1 MVDRRQILV
10 GAAGAAGM
18 LAAEAVAQTSPAP
31 ATAPP
36 ESPYAVTYIEVEPA
50 RADASRRLLAR
61 YQEALKDNAL
71 KDKGALEFAVF
82 EQIGRPNHFA
92 IVEQW
97 PSAKAREDNAA
108 SAASREFRT
117 ALAPLLIAPYDE
129 RPHFALSIGA
139 LSTGPQSTGTGA
151 ATPAAVPT
159 AVYVV
164 THVDIVPPKRE
175 EGVAEVR
182 KLAEASRGA
191 AGNVRFDALV
201 QASRLNHLTLVEAW
215 TDAPAREAHSATN
228 LTRSFRTVLGPMS
241 GALYDERL
249 YALLK

>member
-1 MVDRRQILV
+1 MVDRRQVLV
-10 GAAGAAGM
+10 GAAGTAGM
-18 LAAEAVAQTSPAP
+18 LATEAVAQTSPAP
-31 ATAPP
+31 AATPP

-50 RADASRRLLAR
+50 RADAARRLLAR
-61 YQEALKDNAL
+61 YRDAL
-71 KDKGALEFAVF
+71 KDKGPLAFAVF

-97 PSAKAREDNAA
+97 PSARAREDNAA
-108 SAASREFRT
+108 SAASREFRS

-129 RPHFALSIGA
+129 RPHFALS
-139 LSTGPQSTGTGA
+139 TGPSST
-151 ATPAAVPT
+151 TPV

-164 THVDIVPPKRE
+164 THVDVVPPKRD
-175 EGVAEVR
+175 EGAAEVR
-182 KLAEASRGA
+182 KLAEASRGT

-215 TDAPAREAHSATN
+215 TDAPAQQAHSAAGP
-228 LTRSFRTVLGPMS
+228 TRSFRTALGPMS

>member
-1 MVDRRQILV
+1 MVDRRQVLV

-18 LAAEAVAQTSPAP
+18 LAAEAAAQTSPAP
-31 ATAPP
+31 APAAAPP

-50 RADASRRLLAR
+50 RADAARRLLAR
-61 YQEALKDNAL
+61 YREAL
-71 KDKGALEFAVF
+71 KDKGPLAFAVF

-108 SAASREFRT
+108 SAASRDFRA

-129 RPHFALSIGA
+129 RPHFALS
-139 LSTGPQSTGTGA
+139 TGTRA
-151 ATPAAVPT
+151 ATPT

-164 THVDIVPPKRE
+164 THADIVPPKRE
-175 EGVAEVR
+175 EGAAEVR
-182 KLAEASRGA
+182 KLAEASRGT
-191 AGNVRFDALV
+191 AGNVGFDALV

-215 TDAPAREAHSATN
+215 TDAAAREAHSAATP
-228 LTRSFRTVLGPMS
+228 TRSFRTAFGPMS

-249 YALLK
+249 YTLLK

>member
-1 MVDRRQILV
+1 MVDRRQVLV
-10 GAAGAAGM
+10 GAAGTASM
-18 LAAEAVAQTSPAP
+18 LATEAVAQTSPAP
-31 ATAPP
+31 AATPP

-50 RADASRRLLAR
+50 QADASRRLLAR
-61 YQEALKDNAL
+61 YRDAL

-82 EQIGRPNHFA
+82 EQMGRPNHFA
-92 IVEQW
+92 IVERW

-108 SAASREFRT
+108 SASGQEFRS

-129 RPHFALSIGA
+129 RPHFALSG
-139 LSTGPQSTGTGA
+139 GTTP
-151 ATPAAVPT
+151 ATPAGVF
-159 AVYVV
+159 VI
-164 THVDIVPPKRE
+164 THVDIVPPKRDD
-175 EGVAEVR
+175 GVAAVR
-182 KLAEASRGA
+182 TLAERSAGN

-215 TDAPAREAHSATN
+215 TDAAAREAHSAANPTK
-228 LTRSFRTVLGPMS
+228 SFRSTLGPMS

>member
-1 MVDRRQILV
+1 MFDRRQVLV
-10 GAAGAAGM
+10 GAAGTAGM

-31 ATAPP
+31 AAAAAPP

-50 RADASRRLLAR
+50 QADAARRLLAHHR
-61 YQEALKDNAL
+61 DAL
-71 KDKGALEFAVF
+71 KDKSALEFAVF

-108 SAASREFRT
+108 SAASREFRA

-129 RPHFALSIGA
+129 RPHFALS
-139 LSTGPQSTGTGA
+139 TGTRA
-151 ATPAAVPT
+151 ATPAAI
-159 AVYVV
+159 YVV
-164 THVDIVPPKRE
+164 THVDMVPPKRE
-175 EGVAEVR
+175 EGTAEVR
-182 KLAEASRGA
+182 KLAEASRGT
-191 AGNVRFDALV
+191 AGNIRFDALV
-201 QASRLNHLTLVEAW
+201 QASRPNHLTLVEAW
-215 TDAPAREAHSATN
+215 TDAPAQQAHSAAN
-228 LTRSFRTVLGPMS
+228 PTRSFRTALGPMS

>member
-1 MVDRRQILV
+1 MVDRRQVLV
-10 GAAGAAGM
+10 GAAGTAGM
-18 LAAEAVAQTSPAP
+18 LAAEAAAQTSPAP
-31 ATAPP
+31 AAAPP

-50 RADASRRLLAR
+50 QAEASRRLLAHYR
-61 YQEALKDNAL
+61 DAL
-71 KDKGALEFAVF
+71 KDKGALEVAVF

-108 SAASREFRT
+108 SPASRDFRA

-129 RPHFALSIGA
+129 RPHFALS
-139 LSTGPQSTGTGA
+139 TGTRA
-151 ATPAAVPT
+151 ATPTAVPT

-164 THVDIVPPKRE
+164 THVDIVPPKRD
-175 EGVAEVR
+175 EGVAETR
-182 KLAEASRGA
+182 KLAEASRDT

-215 TDAPAREAHSATN
+215 TDAPAQEAHSAANPTK
-228 LTRSFRTVLGPMS
+228 SFRSALGPMS

-249 YALLK
+249 YTLLK

>member
-1 MVDRRQILV
+1 MFDRRQVLV

-31 ATAPP
+31 AATPP

-50 RADASRRLLAR
+50 QADASRRLLAR
-61 YQEALKDNAL
+61 YQEALKD
-71 KDKGALEFAVF
+71 KGALEFAVF
-82 EQIGRPNHFA
+82 EQMGRPNHFA

-108 SAASREFRT
+108 SAARPGVSRGPRAAPDRT
-117 ALAPLLIAPYDE
+117 LRRTSALCAVDWSQR
-129 RPHFALSIGA
+129 RPRRADHAADAHRRITSSPT
-139 LSTGPQSTGTGA
+139 STWCRRSGRTVSPQ
-151 ATPAAVPT
+151 
-159 AVYVV
+159 
-164 THVDIVPPKRE
+164 
-175 EGVAEVR
+175 VR
-182 KLAEASRGA
+182 KLAEASRGT

-215 TDAPAREAHSATN
+215 TDSPAQEAHSAANPTK
-228 LTRSFRTVLGPMS
+228 SFRSALGPMS

-249 YALLK
+249 YTLLK

>member
-1 MVDRRQILV
+1 MVDRRQVLV
-10 GAAGAAGM
+10 GAAGTASM
-18 LAAEAVAQTSPAP
+18 LATEAMAQTSPAP
-31 ATAPP
+31 AATPP

-50 RADASRRLLAR
+50 QADAARRLLAR
-61 YQEALKDNAL
+61 YRESLKGG
-71 KDKGALEFAVF
+71 GALEVAVF

-108 SAASREFRT
+108 SAASREFRA

-129 RPHFALSIGA
+129 RPHFALS
-139 LSTGPQSTGTGA
+139 TGTRA
-151 ATPAAVPT
+151 ATPTAVPT

-164 THVDIVPPKRE
+164 THVDIVPPKRD

-215 TDAPAREAHSATN
+215 MDAPAREAHSATN
-228 LTRSFRTVLGPMS
+228 PTRSFRTALGPMS

>member
-1 MVDRRQILV
+1 MVERRQVLV
-10 GAAGAAGM
+10 SAAAVGGM

-31 ATAPP
+31 AAAPP

-50 RADASRRLLAR
+50 RADAARRLLAR
-61 YQEALKDNAL
+61 YRDAL
-71 KDKGALEFAVF
+71 KDKGPLAFAVF

-97 PSAKAREDNAA
+97 PSAKAREDNAV
-108 SAASREFRT
+108 SAANREFRS

-129 RPHFALSIGA
+129 RPHFALS
-139 LSTGPQSTGTGA
+139 TGTTA
-151 ATPAAVPT
+151 ATPT

-164 THVDIVPPKRE
+164 THADIVPPKRE
-175 EGVAEVR
+175 DGAAEVR

-191 AGNVRFDALV
+191 AGNLGFDALV

-215 TDAPAREAHSATN
+215 TDAAARDAHSAAAP
-228 LTRSFRTVLGPMS
+228 TRSFRTAFGPMS

-249 YALLK
+249 YTLLK

>member
-1 MVDRRQILV
+1 MVDRRQVLV
-10 GAAGAAGM
+10 GAAGTAGM
-18 LAAEAVAQTSPAP
+18 LATEAVAQTSPAP
-31 ATAPP
+31 AAAPP

-50 RADASRRLLAR
+50 QAEASRRLLAHYR
-61 YQEALKDNAL
+61 DAL
-71 KDKGALEFAVF
+71 KDKGALEVAVF

-108 SAASREFRT
+108 SPASRDFRA

-129 RPHFALSIGA
+129 RPHFALS
-139 LSTGPQSTGTGA
+139 TGTRA
-151 ATPAAVPT
+151 ATPTAVPT

-164 THVDIVPPKRE
+164 THVDIVPPKRD
-175 EGVAEVR
+175 EGVAETR
-182 KLAEASRGA
+182 KLAEASRDT

-215 TDAPAREAHSATN
+215 TGAPAQEAHSAANPTK
-228 LTRSFRTVLGPMS
+228 SFRSALGPMS

-249 YALLK
+249 YTLLK

>member
-1 MVDRRQILV
+1 MVDRRQVLV
-10 GAAGAAGM
+10 GAAGTAGM
-18 LAAEAVAQTSPAP
+18 LATEAVAQTSPA
-31 ATAPP
+31 AAPP

-50 RADASRRLLAR
+50 QADASRRLLAHYR
-61 YQEALKDNAL
+61 NAL
-71 KDKGALEFAVF
+71 KGGSALEFAVF

-97 PSAKAREDNAA
+97 PSAKAREDNAG
-108 SAASREFRT
+108 SAASREFRA

-129 RPHFALSIGA
+129 RPHFALS
-139 LSTGPQSTGTGA
+139 TGPQPTGTRA

-159 AVYVV
+159 AVCVV
-164 THVDIVPPKRE
+164 THVDIVPPKRD
-175 EGVAEVR
+175 EGAAEVR
-182 KLAEASRGA
+182 KLAEVSRGT

-215 TDAPAREAHSATN
+215 TDAAAREAHSAAN
-228 LTRSFRTVLGPMS
+228 PTRSFRTALGPMS

-249 YALLK
+249 YTLLK

>member
-1 MVDRRQILV
+1 MVDRRQVLV
-10 GAAGAAGM
+10 GATGAAGM

-31 ATAPP
+31 AAAPP

-50 RADASRRLLAR
+50 QADASRRLLAHYR
-61 YQEALKDNAL
+61 DALKDDAL

-108 SAASREFRT
+108 SAASREFRA

-129 RPHFALSIGA
+129 RPHFALSTGA
-139 LSTGPQSTGTGA
+139 PSTGTRA
-151 ATPAAVPT
+151 ATPA

-164 THVDIVPPKRE
+164 THVDIVPPKRD

-182 KLAEASRGA
+182 QLAEASRGT

-228 LTRSFRTVLGPMS
+228 PTRSFRTALGPMS

>member
-1 MVDRRQILV
+1 MVDRRQVLA

-18 LAAEAVAQTSPAP
+18 VAAEAVAQTAPAP
-31 ATAPP
+31 AAAPP
-36 ESPYAVTYIEVEPA
+36 ELPYAVTYIEVEPA
-50 RADASRRLLAR
+50 QADAARRLLAR
-61 YQEALKDNAL
+61 YREAL
-71 KDKGALEFAVF
+71 KDKGPLAFAVF

-108 SAASREFRT
+108 SAASRDFRA

-129 RPHFALSIGA
+129 RPHFALS
-139 LSTGPQSTGTGA
+139 TGTRA
-151 ATPAAVPT
+151 ATPT

-164 THVDIVPPKRE
+164 THADIVPPKRE
-175 EGVAEVR
+175 EGAAEVR
-182 KLAEASRGA
+182 KLAEASRGT
-191 AGNVRFDALV
+191 AGNIGFDALV

-215 TDAPAREAHSATN
+215 TDAAAREAHSAAAP
-228 LTRSFRTVLGPMS
+228 TRSFRSAFGPMS

-249 YALLK
+249 YTLLK

>member
-1 MVDRRQILV
+1 MVDRRQVLV

-18 LAAEAVAQTSPAP
+18 LTADAVAQTSPAP
-31 ATAPP
+31 AAAPP

-50 RADASRRLLAR
+50 QAAASRRLLAR

-71 KDKGALEFAVF
+71 KDRGTLEFAIF

-108 SAASREFRT
+108 SAASREFRA

-129 RPHFALSIGA
+129 RPHFALS
-139 LSTGPQSTGTGA
+139 TGTRA

-164 THVDIVPPKRE
+164 THVDLVPPKRE

-182 KLAEASRGA
+182 KLAEASRGT

-215 TDAPAREAHSATN
+215 TDAPAQEAHSATN
-228 LTRSFRTVLGPMS
+228 PTRSFRTALGPMG

-249 YALLK
+249 YAPLK

>member
-1 MVDRRQILV
+1 MVDRRQVLV

-18 LAAEAVAQTSPAP
+18 LAAEAAAQTAPAP
-31 ATAPP
+31 AAAPP

-50 RADASRRLLAR
+50 RADAARRLLAR
-61 YQEALKDNAL
+61 YRDAL
-71 KDKGALEFAVF
+71 KDKGPLAFAVF

-108 SAASREFRT
+108 SAASREFRS

-129 RPHFALSIGA
+129 RPHFALS
-139 LSTGPQSTGTGA
+139 TGTTA
-151 ATPAAVPT
+151 ATPT

-164 THVDIVPPKRE
+164 THADIVPPKRE
-175 EGVAEVR
+175 EGAAEVR
-182 KLAEASRGA
+182 KLAEASRGT
-191 AGNVRFDALV
+191 AGNVGFDALV

-215 TDAPAREAHSATN
+215 TDAAAQQAHSAAAP
-228 LTRSFRTVLGPMS
+228 TRSFRTAFGPMS

-249 YALLK
+249 YTLLK

>member
-1 MVDRRQILV
+1 MVDRRQVLV
-10 GAAGAAGM
+10 GAAGTAGM
-18 LAAEAVAQTSPAP
+18 LAAEAAAQTSPA
-31 ATAPP
+31 AAPP

-50 RADASRRLLAR
+50 QAEASRRLLAHYR
-61 YQEALKDNAL
+61 DAL

-108 SAASREFRT
+108 SAASREFRA

-129 RPHFALSIGA
+129 RPHFALSA
-139 LSTGPQSTGTGA
+139 GTRA
-151 ATPAAVPT
+151 ATPT
-159 AVYVV
+159 AIYVV
-164 THVDIVPPKRE
+164 THVDIVPPKRD
-175 EGVAEVR
+175 EGVAETR
-182 KLAEASRGA
+182 KLAEASRGT

-215 TDAPAREAHSATN
+215 TDAAAQQAHSATSP
-228 LTRSFRTVLGPMS
+228 TRSFRTALGPMS

-249 YALLK
+249 YTLLK

>member
-1 MVDRRQILV
+1 MVDRRQVLV
-10 GAAGAAGM
+10 SAAAVGGM

-31 ATAPP
+31 AAAPP

-61 YQEALKDNAL
+61 YRDAL
-71 KDKGALEFAVF
+71 KDKGPIAFAVF

-108 SAASREFRT
+108 SAASRDFRA

-129 RPHFALSIGA
+129 RPHFALS
-139 LSTGPQSTGTGA
+139 TGA
-151 ATPAAVPT
+151 TAATPT

-164 THVDIVPPKRE
+164 THADIVPPKRE
-175 EGVAEVR
+175 EGAAEVR
-182 KLAEASRGA
+182 KLAEASRGT
-191 AGNVRFDALV
+191 AGNLGFDALETHDFAAEAVTDVVLRRYPRRAVDVLAESNTALARRLRERCV
-201 QASRLNHLTLVEAW
+201 Q
-215 TDAPAREAHSATN
+215 
-228 LTRSFRTVLGPMS
+228 
-241 GALYDERL
+241 
-249 YALLK
+249 

>member
-1 MVDRRQILV
+1 MVDRRQVLV
-10 GAAGAAGM
+10 GAAGTAGM
-18 LAAEAVAQTSPAP
+18 LASEAVAQTSPAP
-31 ATAPP
+31 AATPP

-50 RADASRRLLAR
+50 QADASRRLLAHYR
-61 YQEALKDNAL
+61 DALKDDAL

-82 EQIGRPNHFA
+82 EQIGRSNHFA

-108 SAASREFRT
+108 SAASREFRA

-129 RPHFALSIGA
+129 RPHFALSTGA
-139 LSTGPQSTGTGA
+139 PSTGTR
-151 ATPAAVPT
+151 ATTPV

-164 THVDIVPPKRE
+164 THVDIVPPKRD

-215 TDAPAREAHSATN
+215 TDAPAREAHSAAIPTK
-228 LTRSFRTVLGPMS
+228 SFRSTLGPMS

>member
-1 MVDRRQILV
+1 MVDRRQVLA

-18 LAAEAVAQTSPAP
+18 VAAEAVAQTSPAP

-36 ESPYAVTYIEVEPA
+36 EAPYAVTYIEGEPA
-50 RADASRRLLAR
+50 QADASRRLLAR
-61 YQEALKDNAL
+61 YREALKE
-71 KDKGALEFAVF
+71 KGALAFAVF

-97 PSAKAREDNAA
+97 PNAQAREANAA
-108 SAASREFRT
+108 AAASREFRA

-129 RPHFALSIGA
+129 RPHFALSIG
-139 LSTGPQSTGTGA
+139 TRA
-151 ATPAAVPT
+151 ATPT

-164 THVDIVPPKRE
+164 THADIVPPKRE
-175 EGVAEVR
+175 EGAAEVR
-182 KLAEASRGA
+182 KLADASRGT
-191 AGNVRFDALV
+191 AGNLGFDALV

-215 TDAPAREAHSATN
+215 SDAAAREAHSAAAP
-228 LTRSFRTVLGPMS
+228 TRSFRSAFGPMS

-249 YALLK
+249 YTQLK